1 MPISS
6 TVSNLLYAMRLRI
19 APALWV
25 ESLALRI
32 DKKSGALPP
41 FDLTPVK
48 PAPAPLY
55 SLHHSLKRVRKMIRS
70 MTAYAR
76 CETKGEWGSAAW
88 ELRSVNQR
96 YLETYI
102 RLPEQF
108 RGLEPAVR
116 ERIRNRLTRG
126 KVEVNLRFDADPS
139 AQSALVLN
147 EKLAIQLVEAAKW
160 VKMQSDEG
168 EINPVDILR
177 WPGVM
182 SAEEQDLDAIS
193 AQLLTALDRAIDD
206 FITARETEGTALKG
220 LIEQRLEG
228 VSAEVVKVRS
238 HMPDVLKW
246 QRERLV
252 TRLEEAQVQ
261 LENNR
266 LEQELVMLA
275 QRVDVAEELDRLEA
289 HVKETY
295 NILKKKEAV
304 GRRLDFMMQEFN
316 RESNT
321 LGSKSINAEI
331 TASAIEL
338 KVLIEQMREQIQN
351 IE

>member
-1 MPISS
+1 
-6 TVSNLLYAMRLRI
+6 
-19 APALWV
+19 
-25 ESLALRI
+25 
-32 DKKSGALPP
+32 
-41 FDLTPVK
+41 
-48 PAPAPLY
+48 
-55 SLHHSLKRVRKMIRS
+55 MIRS

-76 CETKGEWGSAAW
+76 REIKGDWGSAAW

-108 RGLEPAVR
+108 RSLEPVVR
-116 ERIRNRLTRG
+116 ERIRARLNRG
-126 KVEVNLRFDADPS
+126 KVECNLRFDLDPG
-139 AQSALVLN
+139 AQSSLQLN
-147 EKLAIQLVEAAKW
+147 EKLAKQLVEAAQW

-168 EINPVDILR
+168 EINPLEVLR

-182 SAEEQDLDAIS
+182 LAEEQDLDAIS
-193 AQLLTALDRAIDD
+193 TELLLALETALDD
-206 FITARETEGTALKG
+206 FISARESEGAALKVM
-220 LIEQRLEG
+220 IEQRLDG
-228 VSAEVVKVRS
+228 VSAEVLKVRA
-238 HMPDVLKW
+238 HMPNILQW

-252 TRLEEAQVQ
+252 SKLEDAQVQ
-261 LENNR
+261 LENTR
-266 LEQELVMLA
+266 LEQELVLMA

-289 HVKETY
+289 HVKETHK
-295 NILKKKEAV
+295 IMKKEEAV

-321 LGSKSINAEI
+321 LASKSINADV
-331 TASAIEL
+331 TTSAIEL

>member
-1 MPISS
+1 
-6 TVSNLLYAMRLRI
+6 
-19 APALWV
+19 
-25 ESLALRI
+25 
-32 DKKSGALPP
+32 
-41 FDLTPVK
+41 
-48 PAPAPLY
+48 
-55 SLHHSLKRVRKMIRS
+55 MIRS

-76 CETKGEWGSAAW
+76 REIKGNWGSAAW

-108 RGLEPAVR
+108 RSLEPVVR
-116 ERIRNRLTRG
+116 ERLRTRLTRG
-126 KVEVNLRFDADPS
+126 KIECNLRFELDPS
-139 AQSALVLN
+139 AQSSMILN
-147 EKLAIQLVEAAKW
+147 EKLAKQLVEAANW

-168 EINPVDILR
+168 EINPLEVLR

-182 SAEEQDLDAIS
+182 SAAEQDLDVIS
-193 AQLLTALDRAIDD
+193 TELMAALERAIDD
-206 FITARETEGTALKG
+206 FIDAREREGNALKAM
-220 LIEQRLEG
+220 IEQRLEG
-228 VSAEVVKVRS
+228 VSAEVAKVRQQ
-238 HMPDVLKW
+238 MPEILQW

-252 TRLEEAQVQ
+252 SKLEEAQVQ

-266 LEQELVMLA
+266 LEQELVLMA

-295 NILKKKEAV
+295 VILKKKEAV

-321 LGSKSINAEI
+321 LASKSINADV